1 MQEKI
6 LLFLQEQ
13 ANPFWDALFHFFSF
27 LGEPLIYMLI
37 LSWLI
42 WNGSKKKGFAFSF
55 VLMFSVLVN
64 LALKMIFRHPRPF
77 QVVEGVDGKRLST
90 AGGYSFPSGHTQNAA
105 TFYFSL
111 YARSGKIWILPIVS
125 VIVLLIGLSRLY
137 LGVHWPQDVAV
148 GLILGILFPLLLF
161 KPFCRIYEVKRH
173 RLIFLAVTAV
183 GSFVLGIG
191 CYAASFFLPSDFDW
205 GDIHK
210 FTLMTTGLAVGYL
223 AEMLFGE
230 FSTDGTFKI
239 KILRYLLGLIP
250 VAAVYL
256 GIKFLLPDFVWL
268 DMVRY
273 FLVGLTAT
281 GLVPQIGKK
290 MKLFG
295 AG

>member
-55 VLMFSVLVN
+55 VLMFSVLV
-64 LALKMIFRHPRPF
+64 
-77 QVVEGVDGKRLST
+77 DGKRLST

-125 VIVLLIGLSRLY
+125 VIVLMIGLSRLY

-230 FSTDGTFKI
+230 FSTDGTLKI

>member
-6 LLFLQEQ
+6 LLFLQEH
-13 ANPFWDALFHFFSF
+13 ANAFWDAVFHFFSF
-27 LGEPLIYMLI
+27 LGEPLVYMLI
-37 LSWLI
+37 LGWLI

-64 LALKMIFRHPRPF
+64 FALKMIFRHPRPF

-111 YARSGKIWILPIVS
+111 FARSGKLWLLPV
-125 VIVLLIGLSRLY
+125 VTVVVLMIGLSRLY
-137 LGVHWPQDVAV
+137 LGVHWPQDVAA

-173 RLIFLAVTAV
+173 RLIFLTATAA
-183 GSFVLGIG
+183 GSFALGIG
-191 CYAASFFLPSDFDW
+191 CYAASFFLPADFDW

-210 FTLMTTGLAVGYL
+210 FALMTTGLAVGYL
-223 AEMLFGE
+223 SEAFFGE
-230 FSTDGTFKI
+230 FSTDGAFKI
-239 KILRYLLGLIP
+239 KVLRYLLGLVP

-256 GIKFLLPDFVWL
+256 GIKFLLPDFVC
-268 DMVRY
+268 RSC
-273 FLVGLTAT
+273 
-281 GLVPQIGKK
+281 
-290 MKLFG
+290 
-295 AG
+295 

>member
-125 VIVLLIGLSRLY
+125 VIVLMIGL
-137 LGVHWPQDVAV
+137 
-148 GLILGILFPLLLF
+148 
-161 KPFCRIYEVKRH
+161 
-173 RLIFLAVTAV
+173 
-183 GSFVLGIG
+183 
-191 CYAASFFLPSDFDW
+191 
-205 GDIHK
+205 
-210 FTLMTTGLAVGYL
+210 
-223 AEMLFGE
+223 
-230 FSTDGTFKI
+230 
-239 KILRYLLGLIP
+239 
-250 VAAVYL
+250 
-256 GIKFLLPDFVWL
+256 
-268 DMVRY
+268 
-273 FLVGLTAT
+273 
-281 GLVPQIGKK
+281 
-290 MKLFG
+290 
-295 AG
+295 